1 MWTNSRKKW
10 PVNCWISCE
19 MSEPLGKNYR
29 LLWLASA
36 VANLGDG
43 IGVVAWPWLASL
55 LTRDPVAIAL
65 VAVFLRLP
73 WFLFSLPA
81 GVITDRLDRR
91 KLVLGM
97 DVFRFVA
104 LAVLALIVWQS
115 LPITVQEG
123 FPTAPLY
130 WVLLFSALAI
140 GFAEVL
146 RDNAAQTLLPAIV
159 VPQRLEAANGQLWS
173 IEVLMNSLIGPPLA
187 GFIIT
192 IAVPF
197 AFLFNCLG
205 FGFSAIL
212 IIAIRGDFKPAP
224 RQRLPWQT
232 EFKQGFSFLWRNTLL
247 RNLAL
252 CLGIMNATYHMMMTG
267 LILFTQDILGM
278 GATQFGLL
286 LTADAL
292 GGILGGILSEKI
304 TRNLGAGLAL
314 RVVLIVLFAQI
325 AVIAVVSDA
334 KPIWLMMAAASFASM
349 VWNSIT
355 VSLRQRHIPAQLLGR
370 VNSVYRFFG
379 WGMMPLGLIASGLSV
394 KFAENYFPHETA
406 LRAPFVLGAGL
417 MGIVILLIWRHL
429 SNDTLKQVKFS

>member
-1 MWTNSRKKW
+1 
-10 PVNCWISCE
+10 

-29 LLWLASA
+29 LLWLANA

-65 VAVFLRLP
+65 VAVALRLP

-81 GVITDRLDRR
+81 GVITDRFDRR
-91 KLVLGM
+91 KLVLAM
-97 DVFRFVA
+97 DFFRFLA
-104 LAVLALIVWQS
+104 LGILALIIWLS
-115 LPITVQEG
+115 LPIIVTEG

-130 WVLLFSALAI
+130 WVLLFSALII

-159 VPQRLEAANGQLWS
+159 SPDRLEAANGRLWS
-173 IEVLMNSLIGPPLA
+173 IEVLMNSLIGPPVA
-187 GFIIT
+187 GLIIT
-192 IAVPF
+192 LAVPF

-212 IIAIRGDFKPAP
+212 IIAIRGDFKPVS
-224 RQRLPWQT
+224 RQRQPWQT
-232 EFKQGFSFLWRNTLL
+232 ELKQGYSFLWRNALL

-278 GATQFGLL
+278 GAAQFGLL

-292 GGILGGILSEKI
+292 GGILGGFLSEKV
-304 TRNLGAGLAL
+304 TRLLGAGLAL
-314 RVVLIVLFAQI
+314 RIVLLVLFAQI
-325 AVIAVVSDA
+325 AVVAVVSDA
-334 KPIWLMMAAASFASM
+334 KPIWLMLAAASFASM

-355 VSLRQRHIPAQLLGR
+355 VSLRQRHIPQQLLGR

-379 WGMMPLGLIASGLSV
+379 WGMMPLGLIGSGLSV
-394 KFAENYFPHETA
+394 KFTEIYFPYETA
-406 LRAPFVLGAGL
+406 LRAPFVLGAAL
-417 MGIVILLIWRHL
+417 MGGVILLIWRHL
-429 SNDTLKQVKFS
+429 SNDALKQVKFA